1 MKIDKDK
8 KRGIIGTIIFH
19 LILIISLIFLALRT
33 PLPLPGEEGVEV
45 NLGYDETGSG
55 KIQSPVPPPQKQM
68 KPQPEE
74 KTKQKQPEPEPEKT
88 EDVQQKEEKT
98 LTQNIEETPVIE
110 PKKKKPEKKKKEIK
124 EKPVEPVKE
133 VKKEPEKEK
142 VEPVKKPAPKP
153 KPVINKKALFKG
165 SKNRKG
171 TGTNQGTGKEAGDQ
185 GKPHG
190 FENSNKYDGQ
200 GGKGNGPAYDLGGRG
215 AKYLDRP
222 PSSFPEAGTI
232 VVTIWVDRSGKVV
245 KAQIKE
251 KGTTIIDSG
260 LRRIALDAARNS
272 TFVADPEAAQLQRGT
287 ITYNFIR

>member
-8 KRGIIGTIIFH
+8 RRGIIGTILFH

-55 KIQSPVPPPQKQM
+55 TVQSRTPPPQKQI
-68 KPQPEE
+68 KPQPEPE
-74 KTKQKQPEPEPEKT
+74 KPEQKQPEPKPEKT
-88 EDVQQKEEKT
+88 EPAQRQEEKT
-98 LTQNIEETPVIE
+98 LTQNVEETPV
-110 PKKKKPEKKKKEIK
+110 
-124 EKPVEPVKE
+124 VEPE
-133 VKKEPEKEK
+133 KKEPEKKKDEVKKESEK
-142 VEPVKKPAPKP
+142 PVKKAEKEPEKKQPEPEKKPAPKP
-153 KPVINKKALFKG
+153 VINQKALFKG

-200 GGKGNGPAYDLGGRG
+200 GGKGNGPSYDLGGRG
-215 AKYLDRP
+215 AKYLDKP

-260 LRRIALDAARNS
+260 LRQIALDAARNS

-287 ITYNFIR
+287 ITYNFIK